1 MAGTLV
7 VGEIQTESNGNLTL
21 NPNGTG
27 NVSVN
32 DTRIVTTTGNQDI
45 ELEPNGTGAVEV
57 RGNTNA
63 GTIKLNCEN
72 NSHAVSVQG
81 PAHSAGAT
89 YTLVLPTAAGSANQ
103 ILDIA
108 SVSGSTIQLGWADD
122 AGASVSA
129 ANEWTAGQRGE
140 VTNIDSSS
148 GVLAIDFDASNNF
161 LCITTENITDINY
174 TNLDADMVGQTGSI
188 FFQYGGAHTVGGWDT
203 ETRWIGG
210 TGGTN
215 NAPTFTATNGQCDRV
230 DYIIVSDRDTPSAR
244 SHVRVQMVASLNYA
258 D

>member
-7 VGEIQTESNGNLTL
+7 VGEIQTESNGDLTL

-89 YTLVLPTAAGSANQ
+89 YTLVLPTAAGTANQ
-103 ILDIA
+103 VLDIA

-122 AGASVSA
+122 ATGAGTTANTFTGAQSVTPADETSA
-129 ANEWTAGQRGE
+129 G
-140 VTNIDSSS
+140 
-148 GVLAIDFDASNNF
+148 AIDFSASNFIEVAGVSYN
-161 LCITTENITDINY
+161 TTP
-174 TNLDADMVGQTGSI
+174 TNL
-188 FFQYGGAHTVGGWDT
+188 TVGTSGLFYADT
-203 ETRWIGG
+203 AAPTNWHSTFKFV
-210 TGGTN
+210 TGGYV
-215 NAPTFTATNGQCDRV
+215 APTTFPA
-230 DYIIVSDRDTPSAR
+230 
-244 SHVRVQMVASLNYA
+244 VAPWYVAETDEILVGAWTQGINVAGS
-258 D
+258 